1 MVQSVIVVGG
11 GYSGIEFAQ
20 ALASELPP
28 HVAAITVID
37 KNTFTFHHDAIPRA
51 FVERAFVPKLFV
63 PTDRAVPQYTTIVHG
78 LVDAVTSKSVH
89 VRNLVHGQL
98 DEHSY
103 QLHYDYLVLATGSS
117 YPAPIKVPKDVYSS
131 DAIADAIYEAHDHI
145 AAASSVLVVGGGSV
159 GCEVAG
165 EIAVAYPT
173 TQVTL
178 IDGHEHL
185 VAGAKMTSE
194 FRSRLKAALEAIGVR
209 VILGERPVEPLRAQ
223 SYTRQT
229 TLLSKG
235 TVVTAD
241 VQLLCAGMTPNTD
254 LIAQL
259 DPDLV
264 TPAGI
269 KVKASMQLD
278 DDRYTNI
285 FVLGDASNHPSPKT
299 AHIAGDQAEFLAA
312 GLAQKMLHGTPIG
325 AFDAGPTEGLMIPI
339 GPEGGVAQLLNG
351 VVEGAWLVQK
361 KKHKDYNTQRLW
373 VHWNATLP
381 TI

>member
-1 MVQSVIVVGG
+1 MVQAIIVVGG

-28 HVAAITVID
+28 HVAEITVID

-78 LVDAVTSKSVH
+78 LVDVISSDSVQVH
-89 VRNLVHGQL
+89 PLVDGQL
-98 DEHSY
+98 DGHAY
-103 QLHYDYLVLATGSS
+103 QMHYDYLVLATGSS
-117 YPAPIKVPKDVYSS
+117 YPAPIKVPGDVYSR
-131 DAIADAIYEAHDHI
+131 DAIANAIYDAHDHI
-145 AAASSVLVVGGGSV
+145 AKASSVLVVGGGSV

-178 IDGHEHL
+178 VDGHEHL
-185 VAGAKMTSE
+185 VAGAKMTPE
-194 FRSRLKAALEAIGVR
+194 FRCRLKEALEAIGVR
-209 VILGERPVEPLRAQ
+209 VVLGERPVEPLRAQ

-229 TLLSKG
+229 TLLSRG
-235 TVVTAD
+235 TVLTTD
-241 VQLLCAGMTPNTD
+241 VQLLCAGMAPNTD

-269 KVKASMQLD
+269 KVKPSMQLD

-285 FVLGDASNHPSPKT
+285 FVIGDASNHPSPKT

-312 GLAQKMLHGTPIG
+312 SLVQKILHGTPVG

-373 VHWNATLP
+373 THWNATLSAL
-381 TI
+381 